1 MVKPLVKPE
10 IEAPAEMGELSNNQ
24 SLIFVGH
31 QDSEDTESSEMLLL
45 YTYIS

>member
-24 SLIFVGH
+24 YLIFVGH
-31 QDSEDTESSEMLLL
+31 QDTEVSEMLLV